1 MRKLWWPGK
10 KGNNIH
16 ISERK
21 EVERKEVS
29 VSGKRKP
36 LMLPQFTIC
45 GEYWTLHHA
54 SPIV

>member
-45 GEYWTLHHA
+45 GGYWTLHHA